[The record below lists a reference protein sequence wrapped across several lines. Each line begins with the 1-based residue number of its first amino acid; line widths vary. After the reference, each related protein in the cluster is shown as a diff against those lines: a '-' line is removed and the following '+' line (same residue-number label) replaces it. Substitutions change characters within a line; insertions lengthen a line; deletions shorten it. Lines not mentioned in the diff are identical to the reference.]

1 MKKICVLAV
10 AIAGL
15 SGCVVYPDD
24 YQDVYYADQTYITTP
39 YAGQTTYIVQ
49 ESSPNVV
56 YVEQPTYVYS
66 RYSYYEPRRIDHTPP
81 HLHRRPEA
89 PKHHAEPKPQHQHHA
104 EPKPQH
110 QSQPKPHNGK
120 HHKKR

>member
-56 YVEQPTYVYS
+56 YVEQPTYFYAHH
-66 RYSYYEPRRIDHTPP
+66 YGYAPRRPIHTPP

-89 PKHHAEPKPQHQHHA
+89 PHHHHAAPKHHH
-104 EPKPQH
+104 
-110 QSQPKPHNGK
+110 SPKPHNGK
-120 HHKKR
+120 HHK